1 VAPILGR
8 MSDVS
13 PIPEKPHLADG
24 AARTAPG
31 QGAVLLFDGV
41 CNFCNGTV
49 VFIIERDPAG
59 YFQFASLQSTVGV
72 NLVTQFNLAADVS
85 TIVLIQDGQVY
96 RQSAAVLRVMQE
108 LGPMWRVL
116 ATFGLLIPRVL
127 RDWGY
132 TLFARYRYTLF
143 GRTEQCMV
151 PTPDIRRR
159 FLANG

>member
-1 VAPILGR
+1 

-13 PIPEKPHLADG
+13 PTPENQH
-24 AARTAPG
+24 AASEAAGTAPG
-31 QGAVLLFDGV
+31 QGGVLLFDGV

-49 VFIIERDPAG
+49 VFIIERDPLG
-59 YFQFASLQSTVGV
+59 YFRFASLQSSVGV
-72 NLVTQFNLAADVS
+72 SLVERYGLATDVS
-85 TIVLIQDGQVY
+85 TIVLIEDGQVY
-96 RQSAAVLRVMQE
+96 RQSTAVLRVMQK
-108 LGPMWRVL
+108 LGPVWQFLGSV
-116 ATFGLLIPRVL
+116 GLLLPRVL

-132 TLFARYRYTLF
+132 KLFARYRYTLF